1 LASKIK
7 LLLNN
12 LIKANAN
19 FKGQLIVTIYS
30 QQCSVFE
37 RFLFLIID
45 DVNTKQ
51 KKLDFFQVG
60 TMVATVGATQN
71 VLGNIL
77 LFTF

>member
-1 LASKIK
+1 M
-7 LLLNN
+7 
-12 LIKANAN
+12 
-19 FKGQLIVTIYS
+19 
-30 QQCSVFE
+30 FE

-45 DVNTKQ
+45 DVNRKQ

-77 LFTF
+77 SILFTF

>member
-1 LASKIK
+1 
-7 LLLNN
+7 
-12 LIKANAN
+12 
-19 FKGQLIVTIYS
+19 VTIYS